1 MIRNTLSA
9 LAGLLLLTAV
19 VIPARAEIVPTD
31 VALGEMSLG
40 KKDAPV
46 VIYAFESLTCPHCR
60 AFQETTYKELK
71 KKYVET
77 GKVRIV
83 FKDFP
88 LNGQAFYGTLVARCL
103 GPKGYVGMTEALFE
117 NQDKWAFKGGKDF
130 FKTLSQFARLA
141 GMTDA
146 DFQKCISDKKLIQG
160 VQAAQKV
167 DAKKYKVD
175 STPTFIVGTPKT
187 IETDAAKRIEGAQ
200 PFETFEQVI
209 KSVLPAAD
217 K

>member
-9 LAGLLLLTAV
+9 LAGLFLLTVAAM
-19 VIPARAEIVPTD
+19 PARAEIASTEQ
-31 VALGEMSLG
+31 ALGEMSLG

-60 AFQETTYKELK
+60 EFHENAYKQIK

-88 LNGQAFYGTLVARCL
+88 LNSQAFYGTLIARCL
-103 GPKGYVGMTEALFE
+103 GPDRYVGMVETLFN
-117 NQDKWAFKGGKDF
+117 NQSAWGYQSGQKF
-130 FKTLSQFARLA
+130 FTTLSQYARLA
-141 GMTDA
+141 GMTDD
-146 DFQKCISDKKLIQG
+146 DFKKCISDKELIQG
-160 VQAAQKV
+160 VQKAQKEYSE
-167 DAKKYKVD
+167 KYKVEA
-175 STPTFIVGTPKT
+175 TPTFLIGTPKT
-187 IETDAAKRIEGAQ
+187 IDTDDAKRVEGAQ
-200 PFETFEQVI
+200 PFATFEKTIQ
-209 KSVLPAAD
+209 SVLPDSA